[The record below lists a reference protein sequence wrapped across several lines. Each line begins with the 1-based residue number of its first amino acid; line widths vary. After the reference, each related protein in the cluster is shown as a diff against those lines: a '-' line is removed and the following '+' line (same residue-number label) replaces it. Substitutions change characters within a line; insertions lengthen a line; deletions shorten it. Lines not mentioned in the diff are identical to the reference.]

1 MAKWR
6 TRIRSTFERFFPERQ
21 IYHRSAGTVNYISIS
36 PWQQSLMALGALAVA
51 GWCVYATVMILLA
64 PAGSTYGA
72 AGGQEVARLERWVQ
86 QLRAQEALNKSL
98 LEERTDAFQ
107 RATVGF
113 EERHENLKI
122 ILDELNGSDELEV
135 SALRGDG
142 ATMLVEAS
150 IDEADPRQSREL
162 IQTASAIEVVGVRA
176 RLERLRGDQSGFLD
190 DAETL
195 AVERA
200 ERARGILQLTGVG
213 LNRIGGDTQRAMG
226 GPLVDMLALSSSDIS
241 DPDDK
246 RFAERVVQ
254 VAARLEETR
263 NYEDIVASLPLAQP
277 SSVPLRLTSNYGLRA
292 DPFSRRSAWHSGI
305 DMAAYYKAP
314 INASGPGEV
323 VFAGRKSGY
332 GRLVE
337 IDHGYGFRSRYAHLH
352 SITVSKGDIVEVG
365 DKVGLM
371 GSSGRSTGPHLHF
384 EVIFQGKPYNPRG
397 FLKAGQHVY
406 EG

>member
-6 TRIRSTFERFFPERQ
+6 TRIRSTFERIFPERQ
-21 IYHRSAGTVNYISIS
+21 IYHRSAGTVNYISVS
-36 PWQQSLMALGALAVA
+36 PWQQSIMALGGLAVA
-51 GWCVYATVMILLA
+51 GWCLYATVMILLA
-64 PAGSTYGA
+64 PSSGAYGA
-72 AGGQEVARLERWVQ
+72 GGGQEVARLERWVQ

-122 ILDELNGSDELEV
+122 ILDELNGSEELEV
-135 SALRGDG
+135 SALRGNG
-142 ATMLVEAS
+142 AAMLVEAS
-150 IDEADPRQSREL
+150 IDEADPRQSRDV
-162 IQTASAIEVVGVRA
+162 IKTASAIDVVGVRA
-176 RLERLRGDQSGFLD
+176 RLERLRSNQTSFLD

-200 ERARGILQLTGVG
+200 ERARGVLQLTGVG
-213 LNRIGGDTQRAMG
+213 LNRIGGDDTAVG

-241 DPDDK
+241 DPSD
-246 RFAERVVQ
+246 RLFAERIVQ

-263 NYEDIVASLPLAQP
+263 NYETMVSRLPLARP
-277 SSVPLRLTSNYGLRA
+277 SSVELRLTSPYGLRA

-337 IDHGYGFRSRYAHLH
+337 IDHGHGFRSRYAHLH
-352 SITVSKGDIVEVG
+352 SITVNRGDIVDVG

-384 EVIFQGKPYNPRG
+384 EVIFQGKPYDPRR
-397 FLKAGQHVY
+397 FLKAGRHVY

>member
-1 MAKWR
+1 
-6 TRIRSTFERFFPERQ
+6 
-21 IYHRSAGTVNYISIS
+21 
-36 PWQQSLMALGALAVA
+36 
-51 GWCVYATVMILLA
+51 
-64 PAGSTYGA
+64 
-72 AGGQEVARLERWVQ
+72 
-86 QLRAQEALNKSL
+86 AQEALNKSL

-122 ILDELNGSDELEV
+122 ILDELNGSEELEV
-135 SALRGDG
+135 SALRGNG
-142 ATMLVEAS
+142 AAMLVEAS
-150 IDEADPRQSREL
+150 IDEADPRQSRDV
-162 IQTASAIEVVGVRA
+162 IKTASAIDVVGVRA
-176 RLERLRGDQSGFLD
+176 RLERLRSDQTSFLD

-200 ERARGILQLTGVG
+200 ERARGVLQLTGVG
-213 LNRIGGDTQRAMG
+213 LNRIGGDDTAVG

-241 DPDDK
+241 DPSD
-246 RFAERVVQ
+246 RLFAERIVQ

-263 NYEDIVASLPLAQP
+263 NYETMVSRLPLARP
-277 SSVPLRLTSNYGLRA
+277 SSVELRLTSPYGLRA

-337 IDHGYGFRSRYAHLH
+337 IDHGHGFRSRYAHLH
-352 SITVSKGDIVEVG
+352 SITVNRGDIVDVG

-384 EVIFQGKPYNPRG
+384 EVIFQGKPYDPRR
-397 FLKAGQHVY
+397 FLKAGRHVY

>member
-6 TRIRSTFERFFPERQ
+6 NRIRSTFERFFPERQ
-21 IYHRSAGTVNYISIS
+21 IYHRSAGTVNYISVS
-36 PWQQSLMALGALAVA
+36 PWQQSIMAVGGLAVA
-51 GWCVYATVMILLA
+51 GWCLYATVIILLA
-64 PAGSTYGA
+64 PGGGSYGG

-135 SALRGDG
+135 SALIGNG
-142 ATMLVEAS
+142 ASMLVEAS
-150 IDEADPRQSREL
+150 IDEAEPRQSREE
-162 IQTASAIEVVGVRA
+162 IQTASAIDVVGVRA
-176 RLERLRGDQSGFLD
+176 RLERLRGNQADFLD
-190 DAETL
+190 GAETL

-200 ERARGILQLTGVG
+200 ERARGVLQLTGVG
-213 LNRIGGDTQRAMG
+213 FNRIGGDEQAVG

-241 DPDDK
+241 DPAE
-246 RFAERVVQ
+246 RAFAERMAQ
-254 VAARLEETR
+254 VAARLAETR
-263 NYEDIVASLPLAQP
+263 NYESIVESLPLAQP

-314 INASGPGEV
+314 ITASGPGKV
-323 VFAGRKSGY
+323 VFAGRKRGY

-337 IDHGYGFRSRYAHLH
+337 IDHGYGFKSRYAHLH
-352 SITVSKGDIVEVG
+352 SITAKKGDTVAVG

-384 EVIFQGKPYNPRG
+384 EVIFQGKPYDPRR

>member
-21 IYHRSAGTVNYISIS
+21 IYHRSAGTVNYISVS
-36 PWQQSLMALGALAVA
+36 PWQQSIMALGALAVA
-51 GWCVYATVMILLA
+51 LWCLYATVMILLA
-64 PAGSTYGA
+64 PSSGAYGAGS
-72 AGGQEVARLERWVQ
+72 GQEVARLERWVQ

-135 SALRGDG
+135 SALRGNG
-142 ATMLVEAS
+142 AAMLVEAS
-150 IDEADPRQSREL
+150 IDEADPRQSRDE
-162 IQTASAIEVVGVRA
+162 IKTASAIDVVGVRA
-176 RLERLRGDQSGFLD
+176 RLERLRGDQSNFLD
-190 DAETL
+190 NAETL

-200 ERARGILQLTGVG
+200 ERARGVLQLTGVG
-213 LNRIGGDTQRAMG
+213 LNRIGGDESAVG
-226 GPLVDMLALSSSDIS
+226 GPLVDMLALSSSDID
-241 DPDDK
+241 DPTE
-246 RFAERVVQ
+246 RQFAERIAQ
-254 VAARLEETR
+254 VAARLAESR
-263 NYEDIVASLPLAQP
+263 NYENIVESLPLAQP
-277 SSVPLRLTSNYGLRA
+277 SSVDLRLTSNYGLRA

-305 DMAAYYKAP
+305 DMAAFYKAP
-314 INASGPGEV
+314 ITASGPGKV
-323 VFAGRKSGY
+323 VYAGRKSGY

-352 SITVSKGDIVEVG
+352 SITVSRGDIVEVG

-384 EVIFQGKPYNPRG
+384 EVIFQGKPYDPSR